1 MPKFK
6 EGDMVKIVR
15 LLDEITSRSLIG
27 KTGTV
32 REIEPLPNGEFNYY
46 VDTHY
51 MHEDELEL
59 SARIIEED
67 E

>member
-6 EGDMVKIVR
+6 EGDRVKIVR
-15 LLDEITSRSLIG
+15 LLDEITCSDLIG

-32 REIEPLPNGEFNYY
+32 REVEPLPNGEFNYY

-59 SARIIEED
+59 IAEVE
-67 E
+67 